1 MTCPIQDRRIAE
13 DDQVCGGDAGSPASR
28 PGTKG
33 TMYLERFR
41 LREEPFGVTPDP
53 RFLYS
58 SDSHREALCQ
68 LRSAIERG
76 RGFLALVAE
85 PGMGKTTLA
94 YQLLHDLGDATRT
107 LFLFQTQ
114 CDSRELFR
122 YLLSGLGAAP
132 INGDIVAMHE
142 KLNEILARE
151 SLAGRRFLL
160 VLDEAHNLSESVL
173 ETVRLLS
180 DFETPSAKLV
190 QILLIGQP
198 QLARKLSDPE
208 LAQLR
213 QRLATVAQLEPLS
226 SSESLE
232 YVHHRLHVAGY
243 AGAPLFTV
251 SALERIAHL
260 SGGIPRVINNIC
272 SNALEMA
279 DACGRD
285 KVDSSLVEEAAL
297 LLSLEFPRRRLTL
310 PRSAP
315 PWPVSVSEPQ
325 PGAPTRESELWSP
338 AASVKCVPPPGP
350 PVSLGEVAAAAAP
363 KEQSTDAEFPP
374 APASEPAPVPQVS
387 ASQTPGASQQPAT
400 VPQESTP
407 PPPRIL
413 AESVQPKPRPRPRE
427 VTAPSWPIA
436 FVNDDRAPAVLS
448 SNPGPARQAP
458 VSQALSNGWAGGS
471 AHLKVPRQYAPHLAV
486 VGTERR
492 TAGVAVGVVLAL
504 VAVVALGWSTFD
516 PVQWWESRTQAA
528 AASSDAPS
536 SVVSAD
542 SQKAAVAATSSGGS
556 ASAPAD
562 SGVVSSPSA
571 AGRIQTVNAITITVQ
586 PNQTLQQI
594 CMQYYGR
601 YDESL
606 LRQIRDLNPGITN
619 LDHIEAG
626 QELWLPAANGQ
637 PNINGSSD
645 TQSKTKPASSPNP

>member
-1 MTCPIQDRRIAE
+1 
-13 DDQVCGGDAGSPASR
+13 
-28 PGTKG
+28 
-33 TMYLERFR
+33 MYVERFR
-41 LREEPFGVTPDP
+41 MREDPFGVTPDP
-53 RFLYS
+53 RFLYL

-68 LRSAIERG
+68 LQSAIERG
-76 RGFLALVAE
+76 RGFLALVAA

-94 YQLLHDLGDATRT
+94 YQLLRSLGDATRT

-132 INGDIVAMHE
+132 IIGDIVAMHE

-151 SLAGRRFLL
+151 ALAGRRFLL

-180 DFETPSAKLV
+180 DFETPSAKLL

-198 QLARKLSDPE
+198 QLARNLSNPE

-226 SSESLE
+226 SSESLQ
-232 YVHHRLHVAGY
+232 YVHHRLQVAGY

-285 KVDSSLVEEAAL
+285 KIDSSLIEEAAL
-297 LLSLEFPRRRLTL
+297 LLSLDFPRRRLTL
-310 PRSAP
+310 PRSSP
-315 PWPVSVSEPQ
+315 PWPAPVSEREPVQALTASAPWLPAVSSEVMQPAPQPASREATTHATSVAVLTEEAALPPAPVSEP
-325 PGAPTRESELWSP
+325 G
-338 AASVKCVPPPGP
+338 
-350 PVSLGEVAAAAAP
+350 
-363 KEQSTDAEFPP
+363 
-374 APASEPAPVPQVS
+374 PVPQVS
-387 ASQTPGASQQPAT
+387 VAQTSSASYESAP
-400 VPQESTP
+400 VPRESTP
-407 PPPRIL
+407 PSVAP
-413 AESVQPKPRPRPRE
+413 AESVLPKPKTRPRE

-436 FVNDDRAPAVLS
+436 FVDDNGAPA
-448 SNPGPARQAP
+448 

-471 AHLKVPRQYAPHLAV
+471 AHPKVPRQYAPHLVV

-492 TAGVAVGVVLAL
+492 TVGVVVGIVLAL

-516 PVQWWESRTQAA
+516 PVQWWESHSQAA
-528 AASSDAPS
+528 AASSNAPS

-562 SGVVSSPSA
+562 AGVASSPSA
-571 AGRIQTVNAITITVQ
+571 AGGNQPVNAVTIAVQ

-606 LRQIRDLNPGITN
+606 LRQIRNLNPGITN
-619 LDHIEAG
+619 LDHIEVG

-645 TQSKTKPASSPNP
+645 AQSKTKPASSPNP